1 MNSRRSSRS
10 SPSVLLVT
18 SASLAFFNGPGL
30 RCVPL
35 VPVRIR
41 EKAYI
46 ECTLTNVLVSLAAN
60 LEGLLVVTTVTLA
73 LRVLRMAKRK
83 AIVTKLCSVESLRS
97 VSVICPDKT
106 GVFTGCDNQ

>member
-1 MNSRRSSRS
+1 M
-10 SPSVLLVT
+10 
-18 SASLAFFNGPGL
+18 
-30 RCVPL
+30 

-46 ECTLTNVLVSLAAN
+46 ECTLTNVLVSLAVAAN
-60 LEGLLVVTTVTLA
+60 LEGLPVVTTVTLA